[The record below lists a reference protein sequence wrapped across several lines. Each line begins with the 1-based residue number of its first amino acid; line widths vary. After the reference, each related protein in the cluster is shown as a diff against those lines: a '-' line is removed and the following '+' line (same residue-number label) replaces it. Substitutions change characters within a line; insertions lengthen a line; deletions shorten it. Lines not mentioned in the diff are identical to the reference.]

1 MRFLPGIRAGALTTL
16 VLLTPAWAAAQAI
29 GGTVTDQTGAVLPG
43 VTVEVRSPVLIE
55 QVRTAVTDGAG
66 EYLITGLLSGVYTVT
81 CTLDGFR
88 VVDRDGIRLSAGF
101 TAPVDV
107 ELAVGALTETV
118 TVTTASPVVDVR
130 GVTQQRSMNHE
141 VIDTIPSGKSYQ
153 ALAELIPGMVV
164 SLGAQTV
171 DVGGLEI
178 GSFDQLSIHGGVP
191 SDHQLEVDGLP
202 TGAQVRNVAGVLV
215 AAQSS
220 YGEYAF
226 SYAANAAEV
235 QTGGVRVNLIP
246 QGGGNTFS
254 GRVFANGSH
263 SDLQANNIDDDLIAR
278 GLPADSQNRLSEL
291 WSIEASVGGPIVRDR
306 LWFHLG
312 HVRSVADAFV
322 AGLFADSD
330 ANDLNYT
337 PLTNDPS
344 RQTIFE
350 SLGVSSSLRLTW
362 QATTRNKFTAY
373 WDHNGGPQTRNLFAE
388 SSAIVD
394 ESAFE
399 QNNPAETVQV
409 TWTNPVTTRLLL
421 EAGFSH
427 HALSVREESDPRV
440 DRRLPGAFLID
451 QGVAVRGIGYIA
463 LVTPA
468 AFLDGVHGQARD
480 GFTNG
485 YRASLSYITGSHA
498 FKAGV
503 TAEQIH
509 ETRRPID
516 DPSQFLFTWQDQL
529 RPFRLGFAGFTA
541 NGTAIAS
548 QIDPNLGLY
557 VQDQWTR
564 DRMTVNAG
572 LRFDY
577 QRAHYPDQIV
587 GVSRYRAEPFPIEG
601 DTPIRWSDLQ
611 PRLGVAYDLFGN
623 GRTALKAS
631 ANRYSLRF
639 GIESLDGINPA
650 DPLPMF
656 RGWLDANGDGVVQG
670 DPLILAANGELIFS
684 DGNPGFGQPVQTTF
698 VDPDWAVGWGK
709 RSANWEYSASVQH
722 ELRPNVSLDVGFF
735 YRTFVNFSVAAD
747 RNLGPEDFTTYT
759 LFVPEGPEFP
769 NGGGTRSP
777 GSSTETWTHG
787 GAPRTSSRQA
797 RTTSAARAG
806 LGRGSMSPWTRAWPT

>member
-1 MRFLPGIRAGALTTL
+1 MRFCGRQMRFFHDIRAGALTSLTVF
-16 VLLTPAWAAAQAI
+16 VLLTPAWAMAQAI
-29 GGTVTDQTGAVLPG
+29 GGTVTDTTGAVLPG
-43 VTVEVRSPVLIE
+43 VTVEVRSPVLTE
-55 QVRTAVTDGAG
+55 RVRTAVTDGAG

-88 VVDRDGIRLSAGF
+88 VVEREGVRLSAGF

-107 ELAVGALTETV
+107 ALAVGALAERV

-153 ALAELIPGMVV
+153 ALGELIPGMSV
-164 SLGAQTV
+164 SFGAPSV
-171 DVGGLEI
+171 DVGGQVI
-178 GSFDQLSIHGGVP
+178 STFDQLSIHGGAP
-191 SDHQLEVDGLP
+191 NDLQLEVDGLP
-202 TGAQVRNVAGVLV
+202 TGGQVKQVAGVLF

-220 YGEYAF
+220 FGEYAF

-246 QGGGNTFS
+246 QAGGNTFS
-254 GRVFANGSH
+254 ARAFVNGSR
-263 SDLQANNIDDDLIAR
+263 SNLQANNIDDDLITR
-278 GLPADSQNRLSEL
+278 GLPANSQNRLSRL
-291 WSIEASVGGPIVRDR
+291 WSAEASFGGPIVRDR

-312 HVRSVADAFV
+312 HTRSVADTFV

-337 PLTNDPS
+337 PITTDPG

-362 QATTRNKFTAY
+362 QATSRNKVTAY
-373 WDHNGGPQTRNLFAE
+373 WEHNGGPQTRNLFAD
-388 SSAIVD
+388 SAAFVD
-394 ESAFE
+394 ESAME
-399 QNNPAETVQV
+399 QRDPSETVQV
-409 TWTNPVTTRLLL
+409 TWTNPVNTRLLL

-427 HALSVREESDPRV
+427 HALSVREQSDPRV
-440 DRRLPGAFLID
+440 DRRLPGAFLLD
-451 QGVAVRGIGYIA
+451 QGVSVRGIGYLA
-463 LVTPA
+463 LVAP

-509 ETRRPID
+509 ETRRPFD
-516 DPSQFLFTWQDQL
+516 DPSQFLFTWQDAL
-529 RPFRLGFAGFTA
+529 RPFLPGFAGFTA

-548 QIDPNLGLY
+548 EIDPNLGLY
-557 VQDQWTR
+557 VQDQWTQ
-564 DRMTVNAG
+564 DRMTVSAG

-577 QRAHYPDQIV
+577 QRAQYPDQII
-587 GVSRYRAEPFPIEG
+587 GVSRYRSDPFPIEG
-601 DTPIRWSDLQ
+601 DAPISWSDLQ

-623 GRTALKAS
+623 GRTAVKVS

-639 GIESLDGINPA
+639 GIEALDGINPGEPGA
-650 DPLPMF
+650 RF
-656 RGWLDANGDGVVQG
+656 RTWLDANGDGVVQG
-670 DPLILAANGELIFS
+670 DPLILAANGELIFP
-684 DGNPGFGQPVQTTF
+684 DGDPNFGQPVQTTF

-722 ELRPNVSLDVGFF
+722 ELRPNVSVDV
-735 YRTFVNFSVAAD
+735 A
-747 RNLGPEDFTTYT
+747 
-759 LFVPEGPEFP
+759 
-769 NGGGTRSP
+769 
-777 GSSTETWTHG
+777 
-787 GAPRTSSRQA
+787 
-797 RTTSAARAG
+797 
-806 LGRGSMSPWTRAWPT
+806 